1 MCKNR
6 IVLFWM
12 LVLGVERVYKWL
24 SVTGK
29 YGDRVRASGRCNQLS
44 DSGLT
49 RGLRQSIG
57 GVFFNFSPLILAG
70 PMAGRAAGGAALES
84 QKLVP
89 NCGCTE
95 GPVEKKKAARGGSI
109 RVEIAFGSG
118 LFQGPVR

>member
-49 RGLRQSIG
+49 RVLRQSIG
-57 GVFFNFSPLILAG
+57 GVLANFSPLILAAI
-70 PMAGRAAGGAALES
+70 MAGCAEAQTGDSGTPGKEPRVKVADEIYDFG
-84 QKLVP
+84 LVP
-89 NCGCTE
+89 QRALVSN
-95 GPVEKKKAARGGSI
+95 V
-109 RVEIAFGSG
+109 
-118 LFQGPVR
+118 